1 MYVKP
6 TCEVGVNT
14 ESLKTLTVKYE
25 SRIVQQ
31 EDLIEKFRTELI
43 QTKNDLNRFQKKNR
57 DLI

>member
-31 EDLIEKFRTELI
+31 EGLIEKLRTELI

>member
-25 SRIVQQ
+25 TRIAYQ
-31 EDLIEKFRTELI
+31 EDLIEKLRAEII
-43 QTKNDLNRFQKKNR
+43 QTTKDLNRFQKKNR

>member
-31 EDLIEKFRTELI
+31 EDLIEKLRTELI

>member
-1 MYVKP
+1 MYAKP

-31 EDLIEKFRTELI
+31 EDLIEKLRTELI

>member
-31 EDLIEKFRTELI
+31 EDLIEKLRNELI

>member
-14 ESLKTLTVKYE
+14 ESLKSLTVKYE
-25 SRIVQQ
+25 TRIAYQ
-31 EDLIEKFRTELI
+31 EDLIEKLRAEVI
-43 QTKNDLNRFQKKNR
+43 QNTKDLNRFKKKNH